1 VNAAGNASLISF
13 RKAGFTYRRGE
24 EIEVPAVKG
33 VDLDIHRGEF
43 LAIVGSNG
51 SGKSTL
57 AKMMNALL
65 VPTEG
70 EVIVDGMPTA
80 EEANVWDIRRTVG
93 MVFQNPDN
101 QLVSTTVEEEVA
113 FGLENL
119 GVPTAEMHGVIDRV
133 LGEIGLATMRRRE
146 PHNLSGGQKQ
156 RVAIAAV
163 LAMQPECIV
172 MDEATSMLDPAGRRD
187 VLETVRHLC
196 RERNLAV
203 VFITHFM
210 EEAVQADRVV
220 VFHEGAVAVDAE
232 PKTVFGEGLD
242 LDEIGLD
249 VPVVTALSRGLGE
262 LGFDVDPT
270 ITEMEEF
277 VEAICRL
284 RSRT

>member
-1 VNAAGNASLISF
+1 MNTAGPPLIEFRGASY
-13 RKAGFTYRRGE
+13 TYRRGE
-24 EIEVPAVKG
+24 EGEIPAVRG
-33 VDLDIHRGEF
+33 VDLRIERGEF
-43 LAIVGSNG
+43 IAVVGSNG

-70 EVIVDGMPTA
+70 EVIVDGKSA
-80 EEANVWDIRRTVG
+80 ADDDKVWDIRRTVG

-119 GVPTAEMHGVIDRV
+119 GVPTEEMHEAIDRV
-133 LGEIGLATMRRRE
+133 LAEIGLGEVRHRE

-172 MDEATSMLDPAGRRD
+172 MDEATSMLDPRGRID
-187 VLETVRHLC
+187 VMDTVKHLC
-196 RERNLAV
+196 REHNLAV

-210 EEAVQADRVV
+210 EEALEADRVV
-220 VFHEGAVAVDAE
+220 VFSEGTIVADG
-232 PKTVFGEGLD
+232 TSSSVFGDGID
-242 LDEIGLD
+242 LNAVGLD
-249 VPVVTALSRGLGE
+249 VPVVTALARGLNERGYA
-262 LGFDVDPT
+262 VDRT
-270 ITEMEEF
+270 ITGLDDL
-277 VEAICRL
+277 VEAVCQL
-284 RSRT
+284 RSKT

>member
-1 VNAAGNASLISF
+1 MNAAGPPLIEF
-13 RKAGFTYRRGE
+13 REAGFTYRRGE
-24 EIEVPAVKG
+24 EGEIPAVKG
-33 VDLDIHRGEF
+33 VSLCIERGEF
-43 LAIVGSNG
+43 VAVVGSNG

-70 EVIVDGMPTA
+70 DVVVDGMSTA
-80 EEANVWDIRRTVG
+80 DEAKVWDIRRMVG

-119 GVPTAEMHGVIDRV
+119 GVPTDEMHRVIDRV
-133 LGEIGLATMRRRE
+133 LGEIGLGDLRRRE

-172 MDEATSMLDPAGRRD
+172 MDEATSMLDPRGRLD
-187 VLETVRHLC
+187 VMETVRHLC
-196 RERNLAV
+196 RDRNLAV

-210 EEAVQADRVV
+210 EEAVEADRVV
-220 VFHEGAVAVDAE
+220 VFSDGTVATDGT
-232 PKTVFGEGLD
+232 PRNVFGDGID
-242 LDEIGLD
+242 LDAVGLD
-249 VPVVTALSRGLGE
+249 VPVVTALARGLVDRGFGLDPATTRLDE
-262 LGFDVDPT
+262 L
-270 ITEMEEF
+270 
-277 VEAICRL
+277 VEAVCQL